1 MSKGENSGKKDE
13 KMTVAVPSGF
23 NAHTLKRAEQIQ
35 GIHEKGQCDLTEFIW
50 TRRMR
55 KIDIYP
61 YLWNVSFTRTFTSL
75 LWPQCLEQYGVHRR
89 CIISV
94 C

>member
-35 GIHEKGQCDLTEFIW
+35 GTHEKGQCDLT
-50 TRRMR
+50 
-55 KIDIYP
+55 
-61 YLWNVSFTRTFTSL
+61 
-75 LWPQCLEQYGVHRR
+75 
-89 CIISV
+89 
-94 C
+94 